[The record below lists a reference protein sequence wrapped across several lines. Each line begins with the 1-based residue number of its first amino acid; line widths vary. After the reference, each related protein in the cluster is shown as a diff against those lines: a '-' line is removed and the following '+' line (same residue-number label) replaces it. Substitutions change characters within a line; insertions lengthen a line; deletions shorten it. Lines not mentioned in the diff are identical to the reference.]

1 MIWHNYFI
9 YQSILDINIYHKCLI
24 QYNTFYNIIQINTF
38 NTNINYNIEY
48 DILKI
53 NIMKDK
59 SSSIVYIIINLK
71 IVIKNI
77 KIRNIQELL
86 LNNYIN
92 LLISILFIQ
101 I

>member
-1 MIWHNYFI
+1 
-9 YQSILDINIYHKCLI
+9 
-24 QYNTFYNIIQINTF
+24 
-38 NTNINYNIEY
+38 
-48 DILKI
+48 
-53 NIMKDK
+53 MKDK

-71 IVIKNI
+71 IVKNI

-92 LLISILFIQ
+92 ILISILFIQ

>member
-1 MIWHNYFI
+1 
-9 YQSILDINIYHKCLI
+9 
-24 QYNTFYNIIQINTF
+24 
-38 NTNINYNIEY
+38 
-48 DILKI
+48 
-53 NIMKDK
+53 MKDK

>member
-1 MIWHNYFI
+1 
-9 YQSILDINIYHKCLI
+9 
-24 QYNTFYNIIQINTF
+24 
-38 NTNINYNIEY
+38 
-48 DILKI
+48 
-53 NIMKDK
+53 MKDK

-92 LLISILFIQ
+92 ILISILFIQ